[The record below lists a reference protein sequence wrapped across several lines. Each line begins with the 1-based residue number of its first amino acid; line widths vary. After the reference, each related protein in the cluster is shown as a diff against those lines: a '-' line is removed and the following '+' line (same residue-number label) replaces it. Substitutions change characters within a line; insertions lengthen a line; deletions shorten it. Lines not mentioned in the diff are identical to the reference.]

1 MPTKKSQN
9 IVTIPHIDIVLLIV
23 CTIGDFQPFIALG
36 RVLLAAGHRVRL
48 ATHETFRK
56 FVHGNGLEIMN
67 N

>member
-1 MPTKKSQN
+1 
-9 IVTIPHIDIVLLIV
+9 
-23 CTIGDFQPFIALG
+23 LG